1 MKLAWVWMAGA
12 AVALAQ
18 APGGRRIAMPQGQP
32 AAAAPVAM
40 IEAGELLTG
49 RGQAL
54 HNTRVLIEDGRI
66 SAIGPRVS
74 APPGAVVYDLR
85 GETVL
90 PGLIDVHEH
99 LTRHFGPNGNADD
112 PRESPMQQTLGVVN
126 NLWVTLMAGFTT
138 VQSVGEPQDL
148 TLRGYV
154 RQGIIP
160 GPRILTSYQDIYGSP
175 SVGDDDVLRAKVDML
190 RYEGADLIKIF
201 ASDSIRD
208 GAHPILT
215 LHQLQV
221 LCGEANR
228 IGMRTLVHAYRGS
241 VHNAIV
247 AGCTEVEHGTYGTQ
261 ADLDLMA
268 QKGTYFD
275 PQVGLVIQNY
285 IAHQKQFFGSGD
297 YDAAGF
303 ARMKDAMAINDK
315 LFQEAIH
322 TPGLKVVMGTDAVAG
337 AFGHQEEEIIARIG
351 LGQPAM
357 DAIDGATSLNAESL
371 RLGQQIGTLAAGYE
385 ANIIAV
391 DGNPLLDASALRKV
405 TFVMKRGTVYK
416 DTVPGRATM
425 VVPVGEVQR

>member
-1 MKLAWVWMAGA
+1 MRPLRCFLFVLAAF
-12 AVALAQ
+12 AVASAQ
-18 APGGRRIAMPQGQP
+18 GLPRRLAMPQGQP
-32 AAAAPVAM
+32 AATPPVAI
-40 IEAGELLTG
+40 IEAGAVITG
-49 RGQAL
+49 RGTEL
-54 HNTRVLIEDGRI
+54 HNTRILVQNGRVA
-66 SAIGPRVS
+66 AIGPDVS
-74 APPGAVVYDLR
+74 APGAVIYDLR
-85 GETVL
+85 GQTVL

-99 LTRHFGPNGNADD
+99 LTRHFGPNGSADD
-112 PRESPMQQTLGVVN
+112 PRETPQQRTLGVVN

-148 TLRGYV
+148 VLRQYV
-154 RQGIIP
+154 QQGIIP

-175 SVGDDDVLRAKVDML
+175 SVGDDAVLRAKVDML
-190 RYEGADLIKIF
+190 HYEGADLVKIF

-208 GAHPILT
+208 GANPILT

-228 IGMRTLVHAYRGS
+228 LHMRTLVHAYRGS

-247 AGCTEVEHGTYGTQ
+247 ASCTEVEHGTYGTQ

-285 IAHQKQFFGSGD
+285 IHFQKQFFGSGD
-297 YDAAGF
+297 YNAAGF
-303 ARMKDAMAINDK
+303 DRMKQAIAINDK
-315 LFQEAIH
+315 LFQAAIH

-337 AFGHQEEEIIARIG
+337 AFGHQEEEIIARIK

-357 DAIDGATSLNAESL
+357 DAIDAATSLNAESL
-371 RLGQQIGTLAAGYE
+371 GLGNEIGALAPGYR

-391 DGNPLLDASALRKV
+391 AGDPLTDSAALRNV
-405 TFVMKRGTVYK
+405 SFVMKNGTVFK
-416 DTVPGRATM
+416 DAVARPQN
-425 VVPVGEVQR
+425 PE